1 MFPIAARADTSPGS
15 RLQHVIDLSEI
26 NEGAK
31 LQMIKKI
38 LTVALKQ
45 LLLLLLLF
53 STFFFF

>member
-1 MFPIAARADTSPGS
+1 MFLIAARADTSPGS

-26 NEGAK
+26 NEGKK

-45 LLLLLLLF
+45 LLLLF
-53 STFFFF
+53 VVI